1 VFFIDTLNLW
11 AKNARNENLLWLD
24 RRRRNARR
32 RKSARNPKAS
42 LPALGAECD
51 EPQKPHVRSRACT
64 ALPYIFG
71 GTARSSRTSRQ
82 EASTWL
88 AESPCRFQTP
98 ASQRRDFD
106 WPLSFSPNRSPHR
119 PSPLETSL
127 SGCASTSRSGVSLLL
142 RTTSA
147 PMARIHFPD
156 FLSAARS
163 IAMS

>member
-42 LPALGAECD
+42 QPVSVAECD
-51 EPQKPHVRSRACT
+51 EPPRRRAKSRACT
-64 ALPYIFG
+64 ALQSIVG
-71 GTARSSRTSRQ
+71 RTARWWPRSRK

-127 SGCASTSRSGVSLLL
+127 SGCVSTEPRFAVSL
-142 RTTSA
+142 
-147 PMARIHFPD
+147 RIQA
-156 FLSAARS
+156 L
-163 IAMS
+163 